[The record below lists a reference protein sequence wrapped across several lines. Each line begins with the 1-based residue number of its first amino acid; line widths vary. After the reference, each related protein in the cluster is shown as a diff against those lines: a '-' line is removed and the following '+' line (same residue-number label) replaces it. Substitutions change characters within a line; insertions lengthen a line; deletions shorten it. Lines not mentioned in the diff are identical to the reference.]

1 MIFHSDRGSQYCSDD
16 FKKALTAVGAIQ
28 RMSGKGNCYDN
39 AVVESFFH
47 MLKVERLHSL
57 IFLTRAS
64 ARCCIFEYIE
74 VIYNQRRRHSYLKY
88 LSPDRFENRYR
99 FEELGKVA

>member
-74 VIYNQRRRHSYLKY
+74 VFYNQKRRHSYLNY
-88 LSPDRFENRYR
+88 LSPDRFENRNR
-99 FEELGKVA
+99 VKELGKVA